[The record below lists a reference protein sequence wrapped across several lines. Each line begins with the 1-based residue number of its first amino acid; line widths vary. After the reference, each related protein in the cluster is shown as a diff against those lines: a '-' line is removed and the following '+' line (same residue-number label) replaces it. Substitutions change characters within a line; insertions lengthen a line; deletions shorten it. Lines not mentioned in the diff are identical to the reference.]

1 MALRFDHGSLLITN
15 IVVLGRNC
23 IILDS
28 LAEVK
33 VVDRHDFCL
42 FEDARFSFEYT
53 SLVNLKL
60 YGIFAHVNHALW

>member
-1 MALRFDHGSLLITN
+1 MAIRFDPGSLLMTN
-15 IVVLGRNC
+15 IVVLGRNT

-33 VVDRHDFCL
+33 VLDRHDFCL
-42 FEDARFSFEYT
+42 LQDARFSFEYT

-60 YGIFAHVNHALW
+60 